1 MRQFRR
7 KLFGCASRTRRE
19 QSIHPKINQ
28 IDFDLIEL
36 ENFKVWSGPPKPVV
50 EFHTGAALLR
60 AALSSPASHGLVGGL
75 LCVVSLAVAGLYAYF
90 RFVRKLKSFELP
102 GALSDAAL

>member
-1 MRQFRR
+1 MIR
-7 KLFGCASRTRRE
+7 
-19 QSIHPKINQ
+19 PKISR
-28 IDFDLIEL
+28 IDFDLIEI
-36 ENFKVWSGPPKPVV
+36 ERFEVFAGQGVPVV
-50 EFHTGAALLR
+50 DFHTGAALLR
-60 AALSSPASHGLVGGL
+60 ATLSSSASHGLVGGL